1 MQKIKNNRGFTLVE
15 VIIAIGVIAIAS
27 VIILQL
33 FITAKNLN
41 QKSEDLDKSIL
52 ASTSIVELI
61 KSGKAPGDIKANPS
75 IEYALIDES
84 NDIISINMYY
94 DNKWNLIES
103 KDTNLC
109 YTLTAVI
116 APAASINTKDN
127 KASRAYAI
135 EVHVVKAKPYPLEKS
150 FNKEIYSLET
160 IRYFD

>member
-1 MQKIKNNRGFTLVE
+1 VQKIKNNKGFTLVE

-41 QKSEDLDKSIL
+41 QKSSDLDKSIL

-61 KSGKAPGDIKANPS
+61 KSGEAPGDIKANPS
-75 IEYALIDES
+75 IEHALIDES
-84 NDIISINMYY
+84 NDIININMYY
-94 DNKWNLIES
+94 DDNWNLIES
-103 KDTNLC
+103 KDTNLF

-116 APAASINTKDN
+116 SPASSINSKGIKT
-127 KASRAYAI
+127 SMAYAI
-135 EVHVVKAKPYPLEKS
+135 EVHVFKAKPYPLEKS

>member
-1 MQKIKNNRGFTLVE
+1 VQKIKNNRGFTLVE

-94 DNKWNLIES
+94 DNNWNLIES
-103 KDTNLC
+103 KDINLC

-116 APAASINTKDN
+116 SPASSINTKDN

-150 FNKEIYSLET
+150 IDKEIYSLST